1 MMNKNAEQA
10 ITRILMIGAP
20 FITIFVTT
28 GMVTDPVNVTKQ
40 LALGAVAFAIGAV
53 ALVVGYKKLWESF
66 RLAVISAG
74 FFVLFM
80 VWSVANSDSPLVQ
93 NIYGVYGRNTGFLT
107 YLSLVLLF
115 LACLLIKERKNFD
128 YLLKGLLA
136 AGVVNVIY
144 CLWATTF
151 GDFIGWNNPYG
162 NILGTF
168 GNPNFIGAFLG
179 IFISV
184 CAAYVIAPQ
193 TKNLYRILGLVFIFV
208 GMYEIKESHAVQGV
222 VVGAG
227 GLALVLFFYLRS
239 RFGTW
244 LVPAIYSLGVSVVG
258 VVAVFGALQKGPLA
272 EIVYK
277 TSVSL
282 RGEYWSAGINMA
294 SNRPFTGVGMD
305 SYGDWFRRERRPSA
319 MILPGP
325 DTITNAAHS
334 VPFDILAFG
343 GWPLFISYLAIL
355 ALAGI
360 AIVKVLIRQKQF
372 DVVFV
377 GLAVGWVCYQVQ
389 SIISI
394 NQIGLA
400 IWGWILSGAVIAY
413 EMSTRLEVVGDV
425 VAPSGGVKG
434 RVTAKRQKE
443 AVVSAG
449 LVAGIGAV
457 VGLLL
462 TVPPFNADAKW
473 RAALSSS
480 NVQKIEEALIPSY
493 MTPMDSNRLASAVQL
508 LEQNKLTDLA
518 YKYAEIGIEFNPE
531 SFDAW
536 KVFYYT
542 TLSTP
547 EDKAKAKAEM
557 IRLDPLNEA
566 WKKLP

>member
-40 LALGAVAFAIGAV
+40 LALGAVGFAVGAI

-66 RLAVISAG
+66 RLAVISSG
-74 FFVLFM
+74 LFFLFM

-128 YLLKGLLA
+128 YVLKGLLF

-144 CLWATTF
+144 CLWAWQI
-151 GDFIGWNNPYG
+151 GDFIGWNNPY
-162 NILGTF
+162 NRILGTF

-184 CAAYVIAPQ
+184 CAAYVLAPGI
-193 TKNLYRILGLVFIFV
+193 KVIYRVLGIVLILVAMAEV
-208 GMYEIKESHAVQGV
+208 KQSSAVQGIV
-222 VVGAG
+222 VSAG
-227 GLALVLFFYLRS
+227 GLALVLFFYLQS
-239 RFGTW
+239 KFDTW
-244 LVPAIYSLGVSVVG
+244 LVPILYSAGVSVMG
-258 VVAVFGALQKGPLA
+258 VIAVLGALQKGPLA
-272 EIVYK
+272 KIVYK

-282 RGEYWSAGINMA
+282 RGEYWNAGINMA
-294 SNRPFTGVGMD
+294 SSHPFTGVGMD

-325 DTITNAAHS
+325 DVITNAAHS

-360 AIVKVLIRQKQF
+360 AIIKVSIRQSQF

-413 EMSTRLEVVGDV
+413 EMSTRLEVAGDG
-425 VAPSGGVKG
+425 VAPSSGVKG
-434 RVTAKRQKE
+434 RVTAKHQKE
-443 AVVSAG
+443 AIVSAG
-449 LVAGIGAV
+449 LIAGIGAV
-457 VGLLL
+457 IGLLL
-462 TVPPFNADAKW
+462 VVPPFSADAKW
-473 RAALSSS
+473 RSALSSS
-480 NVQKIEEALIPSY
+480 NVQQIELALTSSY
-493 MTPMDSNRLASAVQL
+493 MTPRDSSRLANAVVL

-518 YKYAEIGIEFNPE
+518 YKYAKIGIEFNPE